1 MQYAIMKTQNG
12 YDSIIAGPY
21 KDGQT
26 AVNALIEL
34 RKQASPGRS
43 HPSGTGANRSKYT
56 PVMIMEL
63 TCPDTGIIQ

>member
-12 YDSIIAGPY
+12 YDNIIAGPY

-34 RKQASPGRS
+34 RKF
-43 HPSGTGANRSKYT
+43 PSGTGTSRAKYT

-63 TCPDTGIIQ
+63 TCPDTGHL